1 MALHQLATISQQAL
15 QERSAIARLQLLVSA
30 LRPRRSASAE
40 QIAAQF
46 DSLLKLLERE
56 PFITARMHEALAEV
70 LQGTRQ
76 TSLYA
81 ESGSL
86 PERGFVA
93 ELMRRINHSIL
104 PDLSDHEDLQGVV
117 SELITRRDADWI
129 AAIDDASWLQLAQM
143 LTAPT
148 DSGPTPQ
155 IQHLPHVLVELLDS
169 VQLLSL
175 RIAARGLDSE
185 MALLDPTLLENESAF
200 SAQQIECLRWLSA
213 YRAHYL
219 SAATN
224 EEQQSCQQDLEGDY
238 KHLCVLWQQCL
249 DLVDKLH
256 RRASR
261 LGTSMHLSQTLA
273 TLRQKLERIAELS
286 ALAMH
291 ELQCHCQHQPFCA
304 RIEHIH
310 LMKAL
315 LAGEAGRNSVRALM
329 RDTGSTLALRV
340 TDNAARSGEHY
351 ITESRSDYYALFR
364 SAFGSGLIIAIMTL
378 QKIFI
383 MDAHLP
389 ALTEA
394 LLVCL
399 NYGLGF
405 VFIHIIGGTVATK
418 QPAMTAAAIASTL
431 GQSSDKNMA
440 STAQLIART
449 SRSQLASVLGN
460 VGLAIPSGAA
470 ISVLLLYFTGKLP
483 VDGDAS
489 VAMLTA
495 SHPWLSGSLIFAA
508 TAGFC
513 LFLSGVISGYYDNL
527 NAYNRI
533 PDRIR
538 QWGRRHPR
546 IPAKTVE
553 GLAAYIDAHLGA
565 LMGNFLFGF
574 MLGGVSSLG
583 HMTGL
588 PLDIRHVAFS
598 SAQLGYALA
607 GSNFSPPWILF
618 CMSALGVALIGI
630 SNLFVSFA
638 LALWLAFRAR
648 QLQPRL
654 YLKLLQTV
662 WALFKAEPRRFFFPP
677 KADRYPDTAP
687 PNNTDAHTENNSNRI
702 SASP

>member
-15 QERSAIARLQLLVSA
+15 QEHSAIARLQLLVSA
-30 LRPRRSASAE
+30 LRPRRGASDE

-56 PFITARMHEALAEV
+56 PFITARMREALAEV

-117 SELITRRDADWI
+117 SELITRSDAAWI
-129 AAIDDASWLQLAQM
+129 AAIDDESWLQLAQM
-143 LTAPT
+143 LTAPEHT
-148 DSGPTPQ
+148 GPAPQ
-155 IQHLPHVLVELLDS
+155 AQHLPHVLEELLDS

-200 SAQQIECLRWLSA
+200 SAQQIECLRWLGA
-213 YRAHYL
+213 YRTRYL
-219 SAATN
+219 SAPTN
-224 EEQQSCQQDLEGDY
+224 AAQPNSQADLEGDY

-273 TLRQKLERIAELS
+273 TLRQKLERINAL
-286 ALAMH
+286 ADLAMH
-291 ELQCHCQHQPFCA
+291 ELQCRCQNQAFCA

-483 VDGDAS
+483 VDADAS

-513 LFLSGVISGYYDNL
+513 LFLSGVVSGYYDNL

-533 PDRIR
+533 PERIR

-553 GLAAYIDAHLGA
+553 GLACYIDAHLGA

-607 GSNFSPPWILF
+607 GSGFSPAWGLF
-618 CMSALGVALIGI
+618 CMSALGVALIGLT
-630 SNLFVSFA
+630 NLLVSFA

-677 KADRYPDTAP
+677 KADRYPDAAH
-687 PNNTDAHTENNSNRI
+687 PNNANPQTENKPERVSV
-702 SASP
+702 SS

>member
-1 MALHQLATISQQAL
+1 
-15 QERSAIARLQLLVSA
+15 
-30 LRPRRSASAE
+30 
-40 QIAAQF
+40 
-46 DSLLKLLERE
+46 
-56 PFITARMHEALAEV
+56 
-70 LQGTRQ
+70 
-76 TSLYA
+76 
-81 ESGSL
+81 
-86 PERGFVA
+86 
-93 ELMRRINHSIL
+93 
-104 PDLSDHEDLQGVV
+104 
-117 SELITRRDADWI
+117 
-129 AAIDDASWLQLAQM
+129 
-143 LTAPT
+143 
-148 DSGPTPQ
+148 
-155 IQHLPHVLVELLDS
+155 
-169 VQLLSL
+169 
-175 RIAARGLDSE
+175 
-185 MALLDPTLLENESAF
+185 LLENESAF
-200 SAQQIECLRWLSA
+200 SAQQIQCLRWLGA
-213 YRAHYL
+213 YRTHYL
-219 SAATN
+219 ALPAN
-224 EEQQSCQQDLEGDY
+224 PGQPNCQADLEDGY
-238 KHLCVLWQQCL
+238 KHLCVLWQQCQ

-273 TLRQKLERIAELS
+273 TLRQKLERISALS
-286 ALAMH
+286 DLAMH
-291 ELQCHCQHQPFCA
+291 ELPCHRQDQALGA
-304 RIEHIH
+304 RLEHMH

-315 LAGEAGRNSVRALM
+315 LAGEAGRNSVRALL

-351 ITESRSDYYALFR
+351 ITESRSEYYALFR
-364 SAFGSGLIIAIMTL
+364 SALGSGLIIAIMTWI
-378 QKIFI
+378 KISI
-383 MDAHLP
+383 MAAHLP

-399 NYGLGF
+399 NYALGF

-431 GQSSDKNMA
+431 GQNSDKSMA

-449 SRSQLASVLGN
+449 SRSQIASVLGN
-460 VGLAIPSGAA
+460 IGLAIPSGAA

-483 VDGDAS
+483 VDADAS
-489 VAMLTA
+489 AAMLTA
-495 SHPWLSGSLIFAA
+495 AHPWLSGALIFAA

-513 LFLSGVISGYYDNL
+513 LFLSGIVSGYYDNL

-546 IPAKTVE
+546 IPATSIE
-553 GLAAYIDAHLGA
+553 RLACYIDGHLGA

-574 MLGGVSSLG
+574 MLGGVSALG

-607 GSNFSPPWILF
+607 GSGFSPAWGLF
-618 CMSALGVALIGI
+618 FMSALGVALIGLT
-630 SNLFVSFA
+630 NLLVSFA

-648 QLQPRL
+648 QLDARR

-677 KADRYPDTAP
+677 AQSRYPDAAGMATP
-687 PNNTDAHTENNSNRI
+687 
-702 SASP
+702 SPSP

>member
-1 MALHQLATISQQAL
+1 
-15 QERSAIARLQLLVSA
+15 
-30 LRPRRSASAE
+30 
-40 QIAAQF
+40 
-46 DSLLKLLERE
+46 
-56 PFITARMHEALAEV
+56 
-70 LQGTRQ
+70 
-76 TSLYA
+76 
-81 ESGSL
+81 
-86 PERGFVA
+86 
-93 ELMRRINHSIL
+93 
-104 PDLSDHEDLQGVV
+104 
-117 SELITRRDADWI
+117 
-129 AAIDDASWLQLAQM
+129 
-143 LTAPT
+143 
-148 DSGPTPQ
+148 
-155 IQHLPHVLVELLDS
+155 
-169 VQLLSL
+169 
-175 RIAARGLDSE
+175 
-185 MALLDPTLLENESAF
+185 
-200 SAQQIECLRWLSA
+200 
-213 YRAHYL
+213 
-219 SAATN
+219 
-224 EEQQSCQQDLEGDY
+224 
-238 KHLCVLWQQCL
+238 
-249 DLVDKLH
+249 
-256 RRASR
+256 
-261 LGTSMHLSQTLA
+261 
-273 TLRQKLERIAELS
+273 
-286 ALAMH
+286 
-291 ELQCHCQHQPFCA
+291 
-304 RIEHIH
+304 
-310 LMKAL
+310 MKAL
-315 LAGEAGRNSVRALM
+315 LAGEAGRNSVRALL

-351 ITESRSDYYALFR
+351 ITESRSDYYALFL

-399 NYGLGF
+399 NYALGF

-431 GQSSDKNMA
+431 GQNNDKNMA

-470 ISVLLLYFTGKLP
+470 
-483 VDGDAS
+483 
-489 VAMLTA
+489 MLTA

-513 LFLSGVISGYYDNL
+513 LFLSGVVSGYYDNL

-533 PDRIR
+533 PERIR

-546 IPAKTVE
+546 MPARMVE
-553 GLAAYIDAHLGA
+553 GLASYIDAHLGA

-607 GSNFSPPWILF
+607 GSGFSPAWGLF
-618 CMSALGVALIGI
+618 LMSALGVALIGLT
-630 SNLFVSFA
+630 NLLVSFA

-662 WALFKAEPRRFFFPP
+662 WNLFKAEPRRFFIPP
-677 KADRYPDTAP
+677 KADRYPEAAPGPDSSPATAAK
-687 PNNTDAHTENNSNRI
+687 TDK
-702 SASP
+702 